1 MMNYVFEEHPEIIAN
16 MKKHFYLRSIAEA
29 FSKILSKY
37 GDEGGLSTNKNK
49 YNEERIKLLD
59 QLFEMLGE
67 NENPEVNSNVAYVI
81 CNILQK
87 GSLVTDNIILLQTL
101 ASDKYVNTLVDKI
114 KTKVNPSNN

>member
-1 MMNYVFEEHPEIIAN
+1 MLNYLLVEHPEIIAN

-37 GDEGGLSTNKNK
+37 GDELSANKNK

-67 NENPEVNSNVAYVI
+67 NENPEVNSNVSYVI

-87 GSLVTDNIILLQTL
+87 GSLVTDNVILLE
-101 ASDKYVNTLVDKI
+101 
-114 KTKVNPSNN
+114 